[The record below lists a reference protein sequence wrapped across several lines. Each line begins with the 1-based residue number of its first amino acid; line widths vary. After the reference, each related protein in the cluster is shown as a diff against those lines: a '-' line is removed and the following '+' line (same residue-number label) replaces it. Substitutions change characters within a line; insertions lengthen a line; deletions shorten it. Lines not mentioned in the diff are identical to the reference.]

1 MATTTPCACDSSDL
15 GDGACA
21 VLATQKVA
29 DSLGL
34 PAGHT
39 LVVPFDLC
47 APYEELE
54 KAAAAADAAFGGA
67 GIDYLV
73 HNAGARCPL
82 HACMHVGCMGHAV
95 SRATP

>member
-1 MATTTPCACDSSDL
+1 MLYVWRSWDGILACL
-15 GDGACA
+15 
-21 VLATQKVA
+21 QKVA

-73 HNAGARCPL
+73 HNAGEPPIPPGL
-82 HACMHVGCMGHAV
+82 EH
-95 SRATP
+95 

>member
-1 MATTTPCACDSSDL
+1 M
-15 GDGACA
+15 
-21 VLATQKVA
+21 VLALCLPTQKVA

-73 HNAGARCPL
+73 HNAGERCPL
-82 HACMHVGCMGHAV
+82 HACVLHGPL
-95 SRATP
+95 REPRPTR